1 MEDPMTQTW
10 EGLTLV
16 KALTQSSLLSLL
28 HAISRIVNGLWDEW
42 KILPIN
48 YWTRRMTKSV
58 GDETGI
64 TRLCSR
70 GTVDVLPDVIRRLRE
85 ADDTEPEKTLSDLRF
100 MIWVQ
105 NCNNHFEAKHGM
117 TIDEACFKL
126 IEKGNY
132 QPVLKHIVALGELWS
147 ELPDDSEAT
156 RFLTA
161 YINKFLDAMDSRDKQ
176 QE

>member
-1 MEDPMTQTW
+1 
-10 EGLTLV
+10 
-16 KALTQSSLLSLL
+16 
-28 HAISRIVNGLWDEW
+28 
-42 KILPIN
+42 
-48 YWTRRMTKSV
+48 
-58 GDETGI
+58 
-64 TRLCSR
+64 
-70 GTVDVLPDVIRRLRE
+70 
-85 ADDTEPEKTLSDLRF
+85 

-147 ELPDDSEAT
+147 GLPDDSEAT

-161 YINKFLDAMDSRDKQ
+161 YINKFLDGMDSRDKQ